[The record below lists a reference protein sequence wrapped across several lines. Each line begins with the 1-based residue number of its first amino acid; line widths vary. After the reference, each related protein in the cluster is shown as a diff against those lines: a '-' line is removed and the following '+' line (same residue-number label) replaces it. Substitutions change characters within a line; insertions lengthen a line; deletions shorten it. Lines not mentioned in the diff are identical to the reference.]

1 MRRGTLLALSVSAS
15 VACSDSAATSNPSG
29 ADAASDAAVLDV
41 SSSDARIESGG
52 SSSEAGGVDAAAAD
66 GAARDGSVDA
76 STGGPHCGTTPPH
89 YVDGASATASDTN
102 PGTQSQPWRTIQKA
116 AAALGP
122 GDTAIILPATYTGD
136 VSPAA
141 SGTTSAPIC
150 YLARPGAVLHGGA
163 FAITGRSY
171 VTLDGLRVENVT
183 SGDGIA
189 VLGPGTDVTISHN
202 TVHDALG
209 SCISAWGCPGNTDPT
224 DPKLCPYGPFR
235 CLLNVSIV
243 GNTLELCN
251 DGGYDENLDVAQG
264 VDGFVVRG
272 NTLRDGAGGAN
283 GGEGI
288 DLKEG
293 VSNGV
298 VAGNTIE
305 PLSRN
310 PGIYIDGGGYWAINP
325 TPTTHDIVLDG
336 NLLVGE
342 AIRLDSEHQGNVA
355 RVLVENNVVT
365 GAPQDG
371 IVVYQYPGSTGGM
384 DSITVVNNTTY
395 GNSASMPY
403 WNGIS
408 LASMIATNIV
418 IRNDIAFQNMGGQI
432 SAGSAT
438 NDHNLTTDPLFVNAA
453 AGDFHLQPSSPAIG
467 AGSPMGAPSHD
478 FDGVTRSP
486 TAPSIGAFEK

>member
-1 MRRGTLLALSVSAS
+1 MRRTLVLLGIAA
-15 VACSDSAATSNPSG
+15 VAGCSDSSAKSAASG
-29 ADAASDAAVLDV
+29 ADAGSDAGSEAAALDAGESDSRSETGAVLP
-41 SSSDARIESGG
+41 
-52 SSSEAGGVDAAAAD
+52 EAGGAD
-66 GAARDGSVDA
+66 GAAPDGGRDGSTA
-76 STGGPHCGTTPPH
+76 GPRCGSLPAH
-89 YVDGASATASDTN
+89 YVDGASPSAADTN
-102 PGTQSQPWRTIQKA
+102 PGTQSQPWKTIQKA
-116 AAALGP
+116 AASLGP
-122 GDTAIILPATYTGD
+122 GDTAIIMPATYTGD

-141 SGTTSAPIC
+141 SGNASAPIC
-150 YLARPGAVLHGGA
+150 YLARAGAVLHGGA

-171 VTLDGLRVENVT
+171 ITLDGLRVENVT
-183 SGDGIA
+183 GGDGIA
-189 VLGPGTDVTISHN
+189 VTGPGTDITISDN
-202 TVHDALG
+202 TVHDAEG

-251 DGGYDENLDVAQG
+251 DGGYNENLDVAQG

-272 NTLRDGAGGAN
+272 NVLRDGAGGAN

-298 VAGNTIE
+298 VAGNTIN

-336 NLLVGE
+336 NLLIGE
-342 AIRLDSEHQGNVA
+342 AIRMNSEHQGNVA
-355 RVLVENNVVT
+355 HILVENNVVT

-384 DSITVVNNTTY
+384 DGVTIVNNTTY
-395 GNSASMPY
+395 GNSTSMPY

-408 LASMIATNIV
+408 LASSIATNVV

-432 SAGSAT
+432 SAGTAT
-438 NDHNLTTDPLFVNAA
+438 NDHNVTTDPLFVNAA
-453 AGDFHLQPSSPAIG
+453 SGDFHLQPTSPAIG
-467 AGSPMGAPSHD
+467 AGSPTGAPSHD
-478 FDGVTRSP
+478 FDGVARSA
-486 TAPSIGAFEK
+486 TAPSVGAFEK